1 MAPGGVKL
9 CPRRSQEVKGS
20 PELQNGGLRALE
32 EAWDDFLLEAF
43 SCQVC
48 SFSVLLG
55 RLKLVPEGVELRP
68 WRSLEVRGS
77 PELQNG
83 GLRAL
88 EETWDDFLLEALF
101 CQVWSLSVLLGPL
114 QVVLDPVQLPP
125 RRCLEVRGSSELQNG
140 RLRAQE
146 EAWDEFLLERL
157 SCQVTRR
164 AFTCCFSYNALRV
177 IRKRASNDFIPKLA

>member
-1 MAPGGVKL
+1 MAPGGVEL
-9 CPRRSQEVKGS
+9 RPRRSQEVKGS
-20 PELQNGGLRALE
+20 QELQNGGLRASE

-48 SFSVLLG
+48 LFSVVLG

-88 EETWDDFLLEALF
+88 EEAWTTTSSSRHFPVKSSRFLCFWGVSECF
-101 CQVWSLSVLLGPL
+101 Q
-114 QVVLDPVQLPP
+114 
-125 RRCLEVRGSSELQNG
+125 EVSSCVSGGLMKSE
-140 RLRAQE
+140 
-146 EAWDEFLLERL
+146 
-157 SCQVTRR
+157 
-164 AFTCCFSYNALRV
+164 
-177 IRKRASNDFIPKLA
+177 